1 MLAGIRREVMVRR
14 VPVEKKVD
22 GNVRDTLS
30 SWLAWAVRRERITRE
45 GEVTPRLNDLER
57 LLDLVRQGHEVEIH
71 ADNLPPHL
79 ANNSRRRFLLTGD
92 RLIQK

>member
-1 MLAGIRREVMVRR
+1 MVRR

-22 GNVRDTLS
+22 GDVRDTLS

-57 LLDLVRQGHEVEIH
+57 LLDLVRQGDEVEIH

-79 ANNSRRRFLLTGD
+79 ANNSRRWFLLTGD